1 MSKLLLEID
10 ESVCLYQGKYYT
22 SYEGQNEFFD
32 RYLRVFDAIKVVC
45 RCEIVSSIGEEQK
58 LICDKRI
65 TIVPVPMFK
74 GIRKFIMA
82 QGDIRKQLC
91 NVAEGCDRGLLRI
104 PSALASQ
111 TYRKLRKN
119 KIPFSVEIVYD
130 AKDGYKN
137 ANSLLERIAWI
148 YQHRTMRRIANDAVG
163 VSCVTE
169 FYLQK
174 HYFSK
179 VAGSFSSNYST
190 LALPKA
196 FYSLPRKFP
205 RKDFYRISHIANQ
218 IIFKGRKGHK
228 EVIDAIG
235 ILKERGYNVFVFFAG
250 KDYHNG
256 IAQLRQYAQKRNI
269 SDRVVFTGYLLR
281 KDLETYLGSSD
292 IFVMPTR
299 SEGLPRVIIEAMA
312 KGLPCLTTNVSG
324 NSELITEDMMFDYDN
339 PIELADKIERLITT
353 STLYEEVSKYNY
365 ERSLKYEASILE
377 RRRDE
382 FYDKLKNWICK

>member
-1 MSKLLLEID
+1 M
-10 ESVCLYQGKYYT
+10 
-22 SYEGQNEFFD
+22 
-32 RYLRVFDAIKVVC
+32 
-45 RCEIVSSIGEEQK
+45 
-58 LICDKRI
+58 
-65 TIVPVPMFK
+65 
-74 GIRKFIMA
+74 
-82 QGDIRKQLC
+82 
-91 NVAEGCDRGLLRI
+91 
-104 PSALASQ
+104 
-111 TYRKLRKN
+111 
-119 KIPFSVEIVYD
+119 
-130 AKDGYKN
+130 
-137 ANSLLERIAWI
+137 
-148 YQHRTMRRIANDAVG
+148 
-163 VSCVTE
+163 
-169 FYLQK
+169 
-174 HYFSK
+174 
-179 VAGSFSSNYST
+179 
-190 LALPKA
+190 
-196 FYSLPRKFP
+196 PRKFP

-269 SDRVVFTGYLLR
+269 SDRVVFTGYLTR

-353 STLYEEVSKYNY
+353 STLYEKVSKYNY